1 MKTNT
6 VRLCAVVLLATQAVV
21 SAQKTE
27 VHVQKG
33 KVVAETAGASVAVEA
48 GRKAVIT
55 ADNGIVT
62 AVDDPMVD
70 DLIQIYGWIRQEKLA
85 QRERIDSAS
94 IQMVRI
100 EGETRFTLAYLREV
114 SNSESRPSDTC
125 LIGNASILDNPAFYD
140 LQGNRLSFDLQKNDA
155 RSGDYFVRFPQ
166 RVEPGDEFRFI
177 CVSKMDGS
185 MFKDGSLWHLQI
197 CWNAP
202 YCLNYFRFVL
212 PVSAAFVDSNRDVV
226 VADSFGGNPA
236 VTTRNYTGAIGD
248 GICHIAFLW
257 PQKDGTTL
265 ADLPPQYRGLRDE
278 HDLDIVRAGN
288 LQLTKILAGEP
299 FIDQSNP
306 VAAVGTLASA
316 IIRKD
321 KSLLLDL
328 MANPI
333 LRAIANSQ
341 YDEFIE
347 SQGRQLVEGVDF
359 LSTPSWP
366 QQPQDGYEHPV
377 YFSRKGSLLH
387 DVTMVMVYRGGKWY
401 SGGMTWGVE
410 YPSTTPAS
418 PAVDA
423 VKISKDRADLSVATY
438 QGLEPG
444 RFLRKWLFLGPIDI
458 PWHGEGYFPND
469 QAQKDFF
476 SVDHVALDRFQ
487 PQVRIGEKDCRWA
500 VLESEYGV
508 IDLSGAFPDW
518 FKVGYAWAE
527 IDMSEAKSGVLGIGS
542 DDSVKVWLNGE
553 LVHANWVEGGRG
565 VVPDNDRVPVTFK
578 KGANQLVLK
587 IQNGGGPWGFSC
599 RLLAQ

>member
-1 MKTNT
+1 MRSNT
-6 VRLCAVVLLATQAVV
+6 VKICAVVLLVAQAVV
-21 SAQKTE
+21 LAQKTE
-27 VHVQKG
+27 VRVQKG
-33 KVVAETAGASVAVEA
+33 KVVAQTANTTVAVDA

-55 ADNGIVT
+55 PGSGIVT

-70 DLIQIYGWIRQEKLA
+70 DLIRIYGWVQQEKQA

-100 EGETRFTLAYLREV
+100 ESESRFTLAYLREV
-114 SNSESRPSDTC
+114 PNSASRPSDTC
-125 LIGNASILDNPAFYD
+125 PIPGASILDNPVFYD
-140 LQGNRLSFDLQKNDA
+140 LQGNRLSFDLQRTDA
-155 RSGDYFVRFPQ
+155 RSGDYFVRFP
-166 RVEPGDEFRFI
+166 EPVQPGKDFCFI
-177 CVSKMDGS
+177 CVSELDGS

-202 YCLNYFRFVL
+202 NCLNYFRFVL
-212 PVSAAFVDSNRDVV
+212 PASAVFVDSSRDVV

-236 VTTRNYTGAIGD
+236 VTTRNYTGAVGD
-248 GICHIAFLW
+248 GLCHIAFLW

-321 KSLLLDL
+321 KPLLLNL
-328 MANPI
+328 MANPV
-333 LRAIANSQ
+333 LRTIADSQ
-341 YDEFIE
+341 YDEFIQ

-359 LSTPSWP
+359 LSTPTWP
-366 QQPQDGYEHPV
+366 EQPQDGYEHRV

-387 DVTMVMVYRGGKWY
+387 DATMVMVYRDGKWY
-401 SGGMTWGVE
+401 SGGMTWGAE
-410 YPSTTPAS
+410 HPETTPQS

-423 VKISKDRADLSVATY
+423 VKISRDRADLSAATY
-438 QGLEPG
+438 QGFEPG
-444 RFLRKWLFLGPIDI
+444 RFLRRWLFLGPIDI

-469 QAQKDFF
+469 QAQREFF
-476 SVDHVALDRFQ
+476 GVDQVAPGRFQ
-487 PQVRIGEKDCRWA
+487 PQIQIGDKSYLWA
-500 VLESEYGV
+500 VLDSEYGV
-508 IDLSGAFPDW
+508 IGLSAVVPDW
-518 FKVGYAWAE
+518 FKVGYAWAQ
-527 IDMSEAKSGVLGIGS
+527 IDMPEEKSAVLGIGS
-542 DDSVKVWLNGE
+542 DDHVKVWLNGK
-553 LVHANWVEGGRG
+553 LVHENWVSGGRG

-578 KGANQLVLK
+578 KGTNQLVLK
-587 IQNGGGPWGFSC
+587 IQNGGGAWGFAC
-599 RLLAQ
+599 RLLTQ

>member
-1 MKTNT
+1 MRSNP
-6 VRLCAVVLLATQAVV
+6 VRLCAVAVLAAQTLVL
-21 SAQKTE
+21 AQKTE
-27 VHVQKG
+27 VRVQKG
-33 KVVAETAGASVAVEA
+33 KVVAETAQTSVAVDA

-55 ADNGIVT
+55 PGSGIVT

-70 DLIQIYGWIRQEKLA
+70 DLIRIYGWVQQEKQA

-100 EGETRFTLAYLREV
+100 ESESRFTLAYLREV
-114 SNSESRPSDTC
+114 PNSASRPSDTC
-125 LIGNASILDNPAFYD
+125 PIPGASILDNPAFYD
-140 LQGNRLSFDLQKNDA
+140 LQGNRLSFDLQKTDA
-155 RSGDYFVRFPQ
+155 RNGDYFIRFPGPVQ
-166 RVEPGDEFRFI
+166 PGKDFCFI
-177 CVSKMDGS
+177 CVSELNGS

-202 YCLNYFRFVL
+202 NCLNYFRFVL
-212 PVSAAFVDSNRDVV
+212 PPSAAFVDSNRDVV

-265 ADLPPQYRGLRDE
+265 ADLPAQYRGLRDE

-316 IIRKD
+316 IIRKN
-321 KSLLLDL
+321 KPLLLDL

-333 LRAIANSQ
+333 LRAIADRQ

-347 SQGRQLVEGVDF
+347 TTGRQIVEAVDF

-366 QQPQDGYEHPV
+366 DKPQDGYEHPV

-387 DVTMVMVYRGGKWY
+387 DATMIMVYRGGKWY

-410 YPSTTPAS
+410 HPSTTPTT

-423 VKISKDRADLSVATY
+423 VKISADKVDLSAATY
-438 QGLEPG
+438 EGLQPG
-444 RFLRKWLFLGPIDI
+444 SFLRRWLFLGPIDI
-458 PWHGEGYFPND
+458 PWRGEGYFPD
-469 QAQKDFF
+469 EQTQKQFF
-476 SVDHVALDRFQ
+476 DASQIPLEPFQ
-487 PQVRIGEKDCRWA
+487 PQIKVGDKDCQWA
-500 VLESEYGV
+500 VLESEYGQ
-508 IDLSGAFPDW
+508 IDLSGLFPDW
-518 FKVGYAWAE
+518 FKAAYAYAQIE
-527 IDMSEAKSGVLGIGS
+527 MPEQKIAILGIGS
-542 DDSVKVWLNGE
+542 DDHVKVWLNGQ
-553 LVHANWVEGGRG
+553 LVHEHWEAAGRG
-565 VVPDNDRVPVTFK
+565 LMADNDRVPVTFK
-578 KGANQLVLK
+578 KGRNQLVLK
-587 IQNGGGPWGFSC
+587 IQNGGGPWGFAC
-599 RLLAQ
+599 RLIAD